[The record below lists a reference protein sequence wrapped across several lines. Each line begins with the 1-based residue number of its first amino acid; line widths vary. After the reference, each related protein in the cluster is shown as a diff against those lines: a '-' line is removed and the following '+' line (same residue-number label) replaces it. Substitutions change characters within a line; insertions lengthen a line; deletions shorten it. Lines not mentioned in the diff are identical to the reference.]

1 MCTSSSWTW
10 AAAVVVLAL
19 GCGAS
24 SAELDTDAV
33 VEATSSDGTG
43 SGDDE
48 SGDESTSAGGA
59 SAADVCLRYV
69 ACVAET
75 NPGALGPIRAEF
87 GEDGNCF
94 DEVPELCET
103 ACLEGLR
110 QSHQAFPDADAC
122 VDCLEDDHCDDENPA
137 CDPGVGE
144 CVTCV
149 ADHHCPASRPACD
162 TAASTCVAC
171 MTDAH
176 CPESAPRCD
185 ASTSQCVQCTASS
198 DCADPTPF
206 CDAEASSC
214 VECVE
219 HAQCP
224 SGTCVENQCCVSDAE
239 AVCSM
244 FELLGEAC
252 GPRPDLQ
259 CGGVVDCGEC
269 SVGHCGILGVC
280 ETAGEP
286 CTPGGDDC
294 IGFEV
299 CAYNLFEDE
308 HLCAASLDVG
318 EPCNDG
324 YNCTPGFTY
333 CGPGSRCHLYC
344 ETAADCEDGQSCNMT
359 HSECE

>member
-1 MCTSSSWTW
+1 MRTSSSWTW
-10 AAAVVVLAL
+10 VSAAFVLAL
-19 GCGAS
+19 GCGAN

-33 VEATSSDGTG
+33 AEATSSDGTG
-43 SGDDE
+43 TDDE
-48 SGDESTSAGGA
+48 SGDDSSSGGGA
-59 SAADVCLRYV
+59 SAADVCLQYV

-87 GEDGNCF
+87 GEGGNCF

-110 QSHQAFPDADAC
+110 QSHQAFPDAAAC
-122 VDCLEDDHCDDENPA
+122 VDCLEDDHCGDEFPA
-137 CDPGVGE
+137 CDPGLGE

-162 TAASTCVAC
+162 TASSTCVAC

-206 CDAEASSC
+206 CDAEASRC
-214 VECVE
+214 AECVE
-219 HAQCP
+219 NAQCP
-224 SGTCVENQCCVSDAE
+224 SGTCVENQCCVSDAD

-269 SVGHCGILGVC
+269 SVGHCGLLGVC

-294 IGFEV
+294 IGFEA

-318 EPCNDG
+318 EPCNEG